1 METTMQVAHLKTF
14 LGQTYSVISV
24 TTAGNQGQRL
34 ISTVKPGNR
43 FWAWPSIGTPPGSL
57 ASINFDF
64 GTGFSWGDGAPTC
77 TNDANQN
84 LAILAELAEVGPAP
98 SDVLTFNVPA

>member
-1 METTMQVAHLKTF
+1 MQVAHMKTVF
-14 LGQTYSVISV
+14 GQTHSVISV

-43 FWAWPSIGTPPGSL
+43 FWAWSSIGTAPGPL
-57 ASINFDF
+57 ASIEFDY

-77 TNDANQN
+77 TNDATQN
-84 LAILAELAEVGPAP
+84 LAILAELASVGPAP
-98 SDVLTFNVPA
+98 AEVLTFDVHA